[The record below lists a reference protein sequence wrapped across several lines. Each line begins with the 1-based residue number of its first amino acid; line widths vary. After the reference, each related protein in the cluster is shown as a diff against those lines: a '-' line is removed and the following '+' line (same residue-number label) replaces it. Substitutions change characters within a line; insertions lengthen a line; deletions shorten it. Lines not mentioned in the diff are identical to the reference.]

1 MSENYDFETLLSRK
15 GQGSFK
21 WEAMY
26 REVPNLSDDIVPF
39 SVADMELKI
48 APEIREGL
56 KKYIDEAI
64 LGYTGATDKYYEAVI
79 SWMKRRHNFEVE
91 KDWIVCTSGVVAA
104 LYTGVKAYLQEGEG
118 VIIFTP
124 VYYPF
129 YNAIKSSNR
138 KIVDCGLIETDGYY
152 EIDFEKFE
160 EFAKDENNKMLILC
174 SPHNPVGRVWKRE
187 ELEKIGKIALENDL
201 IIISDEIHCD
211 ILMPGFKHTVLQT
224 LSDEL
229 AEITVTCTAPT
240 KSFNLAGIGVSN
252 IIIKNKKLRK
262 QFEAQMTKDGSH
274 VFAALGFKACE
285 LAYNEAE
292 EWFNQFLKLV
302 DKNQKLVKQFFEE
315 KFIGFK
321 APLIEGTYLQWLDFR
336 DLGLK
341 DEELKAFMTKK
352 ANAFFNEGYIFGKAG
367 SGFERINLAVPT
379 RYIEEVLERIY
390 NAVKEEYPR
399 FCK

>member
-48 APEIREGL
+48 APEIRKGL

-64 LGYTGATDKYYEAVI
+64 LGYTGATNKYYEAVI

-104 LYTGVKAYLQEGEG
+104 LYTGVKAYLKEGEG
-118 VIIFTP
+118 AIIFTP

-285 LAYNEAE
+285 
-292 EWFNQFLKLV
+292 
-302 DKNQKLVKQFFEE
+302 E

-336 DLGLK
+336 ALGLK

-367 SGFERINLAVPT
+367 SRFERINLAVPT
-379 RYIEEVLERIY
+379 RYIEAVLERIY
-390 NAVKEEYPR
+390 NAIKKEYPK